1 MVGGCVLNNAVVLA
15 GKASREAAFPRGNAK
30 SRLPVGL
37 ALLWQRVRDGS
48 GAGPHLCDTR

>member
-1 MVGGCVLNNAVVLA
+1 MVGGCVLNNAVVLG
-15 GKASREAAFPRGNAK
+15 GKASREAAFPCGNVK

-48 GAGPHLCDTR
+48 GAGPPPL